1 MSVPFCAGVA
11 AAALA
16 LLGSAA
22 IAQDIKPVGNAAP
35 APKPAPTP
43 SASAPAPAAGDPFA
57 SIPPARP
64 DDVKSMDAIVAA
76 LYDVISGD
84 AGVKRDWN
92 RFRSLFYPGARMIP
106 TGANAKTGKVGA
118 RIASPED
125 YIRANQEF
133 LEGQGFHEQELTR
146 HVDSFGTIAQI
157 FSSYEARNKLSDA
170 KPFLRGINSIQL
182 LNDGKRWWIMTIAWS
197 PETGA
202 SPLPDRY
209 SKKAER

>member
-1 MSVPFCAGVA
+1 MSTKPCNLLFGAAFLSLA
-11 AAALA
+11 AAA
-16 LLGSAA
+16 G
-22 IAQDIKPVGNAAP
+22 AQDIKPVGNAAP
-35 APKPAPTP
+35 APVSSPTP
-43 SASAPAPAAGDPFA
+43 ATAPANAAADPFA
-57 SIPPARP
+57 SIPPAGP

-76 LYDVISGD
+76 LYNVISGD

-106 TGANAKTGKVGA
+106 TGANAKTGKIGA

-146 HVDSFGTIAQI
+146 HVDSFGTIAQV

-197 PETGA
+197 PETAA